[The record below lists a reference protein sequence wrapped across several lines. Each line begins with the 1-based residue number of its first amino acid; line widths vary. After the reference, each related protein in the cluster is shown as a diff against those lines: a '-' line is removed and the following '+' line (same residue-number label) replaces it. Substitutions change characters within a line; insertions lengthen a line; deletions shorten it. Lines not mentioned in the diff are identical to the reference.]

1 MLKSTA
7 PITEALDVHRVIGAS
22 LELPA
27 VDNAVEPQVTV
38 IERRPGWQVINFR
51 EIWRYRELLLILTW
65 RDIKVRYKQ
74 TVLGIAWAVIQ
85 PLTMMLFFSLFL
97 GRVAGMDSSG
107 IPYPVF
113 VFAGLLPWIFFSGAI
128 VASAQ
133 SVVGN
138 QSLVTKIYFPR
149 LLIPLSS
156 AGAFF
161 VDLLIG
167 FVILIALMAAYG
179 IIAGLW
185 SLVTVPLIVCGLVVA
200 ALGMGI
206 LLAALTVE
214 YRDFRHIVPF
224 LVQLWMFATPSI
236 YMNAIDVAGPRG
248 AVILPFN
255 PAYGLIANFRAAVL
269 GRPLDMYSL
278 TVSTSVAV
286 ALLLAGCLYFRRVER
301 GFADIV

>member
-7 PITEALDVHRVIGAS
+7 PTIEVFNEHRAIGTTLETPSEAD
-22 LELPA
+22 A
-27 VDNAVEPQVTV
+27 VAPQVTV
-38 IERRPGWQVINFR
+38 IEPRPGWQVINLG

-65 RDIKVRYKQ
+65 RDVKVRYKQ
-74 TVLGIAWAVIQ
+74 TVLGAAWAVIQ
-85 PLTMMLFFSLFL
+85 PLTMMVVFSLFL

-107 IPYPVF
+107 VPYPVF

-128 VASAQ
+128 ISAAQ

-156 AGAFF
+156 TGPYLL
-161 VDLLIG
+161 DLMIG
-167 FVILIALMAAYG
+167 FVILVALMTAYG
-179 IIAGLW
+179 ITPGLW
-185 SLVTVPLIVCGLVVA
+185 SLATIPLIVFGLAVA
-200 ALGMGI
+200 ALGVGI

-214 YRDFRHIVPF
+214 YRDFRHVVPF

-248 AVILPFN
+248 TIVLPFN

-278 TVSTSVAV
+278 TVSASVAG
-286 ALLLAGCLYFRRVER
+286 AMLLFGCLYFRRVER